1 MAEPYSERQ
10 PPTITSS
17 AVLRLLPPAARH
29 VLRGAAPVLDR
40 AGDALGLSLS
50 MPACRA
56 SVNATLAALWLGPD
70 ERLLLGEDESAAD
83 TGNRIARALGDR
95 PHSLVDVSHRQ
106 LGLAIS
112 GAHATTVLAAGC
124 PLDLD
129 RSSFPVGMC
138 TRTVLGKA
146 EIVLWRIAEEGF
158 HLEVWRSFAA
168 YVSGLIAEA
177 ARELPLPELA
187 VASGERAT

>member
-1 MAEPYSERQ
+1 MADSYGDRQ

-17 AVLRLLPPAARH
+17 AVLRLLPPAARN
-29 VLRGAAPVLDR
+29 VRRDTAPVLDT

-56 SVNATLAALWLGPD
+56 SMNAPLAALWLGPD
-70 ERLLLGEDESAAD
+70 ERLLLGEDDSAAD
-83 TGNRIARALGDR
+83 TSNRIARALGDR

-112 GAHATTVLAAGC
+112 GAHAATVLAAGC

-129 RSSFPVGMC
+129 HSAFPVGMC

-146 EIVLWRIAEEGF
+146 EIVLWRIAEDDF

-168 YVSGLIAEA
+168 YVSGVIAEA

-187 VASGERAT
+187 VASGDRAT

>member
-1 MAEPYSERQ
+1 MAERYSDRQ
-10 PPTITSS
+10 PPPITRS

-29 VLRGAAPVLDR
+29 VLRGAPSVLAT

-56 SVNATLAALWLGPD
+56 SVNATLAALWLAPD
-70 ERLLLGEDESAAD
+70 ERLLLGEDASAAD
-83 TGNRIARALGDR
+83 TSSRIAQALGDQA
-95 PHSLVDVSHRQ
+95 HSLVDVSHRQ

-112 GAHATTVLAAGC
+112 GPHAVTVLASGC

-129 RSSFPVGMC
+129 RSAFPVGMC
-138 TRTVLGKA
+138 TRTVLAKA
-146 EIVLWRIAEEGF
+146 EIVLWRIADDDF

-177 ARELPLPELA
+177 GRELALPDLA
-187 VASGERAT
+187 VASSDRAT